1 MLVLQ
6 NKFRKRWFQN
16 VSRLQ
21 RDSRSSLPG
30 RVRTQTGK
38 DLELKRQLPDEPDT
52 GLKQIS
58 ADFEK
63 RCFEIALKYF
73 NIDG

>member
-1 MLVLQ
+1 MFPAYSGIQDQACLGVYAD
-6 NKFRKRWFQN
+6 RE
-16 VSRLQ
+16 
-21 RDSRSSLPG
+21 G
-30 RVRTQTGK
+30 

-63 RCFEIALKYF
+63 RCFEIASKYF